1 MKSVD
6 IEMWIHDDSENE
18 YHTDVDLTQNFNVED
33 EVRIA
38 RQVLMFVNF
47 LRAQTYSDETIKEFI
62 DIDAVENGDW
72 QK

>member
-1 MKSVD
+1 MKNVD

-72 QK
+72 

>member
-1 MKSVD
+1 MKNVD
-6 IEMWIHDDSENE
+6 IEMWIHDDSEDK
-18 YHTDVDLTQNFNVED
+18 YHLDVDLTQNFNVED

-47 LRAQTYSDETIKEFI
+47 LRAQTYSDKIIKEFI

-72 QK
+72 

>member
-1 MKSVD
+1 MKNVD

-18 YHTDVDLTQNFNVED
+18 YHLDVDLTQNFNVED

-72 QK
+72 

>member
-72 QK
+72 

>member
-1 MKSVD
+1 MKNVD
-6 IEMWIHDDSENE
+6 IEMWIHDDSEDK
-18 YHTDVDLTQNFNVED
+18 YHLDVDLTQNFNVED

-72 QK
+72 